1 MQSHKVKEYTNH
13 RSEIARFYDAR
24 VENLADLNA
33 RLAWTLTRP
42 AHHHAGLVRLDA
54 PVPDVSDPEVA
65 MVWLYCTE
73 EALCDFLWT
82 IISGLSQLRPRRV
95 LDLGCGEGG
104 TAARFYELTER
115 KDLTVAGITLSPK
128 QQQIATHNCP
138 SGQFVLGDMVS
149 PDTLPGQQFDV
160 VYAIESTEYLGTPGL
175 ARLME
180 RVADWLVPSGLFIVI
195 AGTKSP
201 KLPHDHPVV
210 QAFDAHYKTHLSSSD
225 DYRHAAAK
233 FGFKAAAEM
242 DLAPAT
248 LPYWRARR
256 DNPELRNSKDGSVE
270 NLISH
275 VLENGQGE
283 YRLWAWYRADGK

>member
-1 MQSHKVKEYTNH
+1 MRLHKEYTNH

-73 EALCDFLWT
+73 EAMCDFMW
-82 IISGLSQLRPRRV
+82 SVVNGLSQLRPRRA

-104 TAARFYELTER
+104 TAARLCELSDQ
-115 KDLTVAGITLSPK
+115 KNLTVSGVTLSPK
-128 QQQIATHNCP
+128 QHRIATRNCP
-138 SGQFVLGDMVS
+138 PGQFVLGDMLS
-149 PDTLPGQQFDV
+149 PDTLPGQKFEV

-175 ARLME
+175 ARLMR
-180 RVADWLVPSGLFIVI
+180 RVASWLVPHGLLVII
-195 AGTKSP
+195 AGTRSP
-201 KLPHDHPVV
+201 KLPLDHPVV
-210 QAFDAHYKTHLSSSD
+210 RAFDAHYKTRLSSSD
-225 DYRHAAAK
+225 DYRQVAVS

-242 DLAPAT
+242 DLAPVT

-256 DNPELRNSKDGSVE
+256 DCPDLRNSEDGSVE
-270 NLISH
+270 ALISH

-283 YRLWAWYRADGK
+283 YRLWAWYRAGKK